1 MGARGRLCISLWRF
15 FECVRVRVTLN
26 QENGWAH
33 LPKPCFQLDGPTISK
48 IKLLRLVFA
57 CFSPCIQKH
66 RTLVRCFCCVSFLS
80 THFVLSVKYRCRTR
94 PGPRAAGRRVCAVR
108 VFWPQAKTS
117 AQAEFTSAEHFKIS
131 RYPKRNTSQ
140 QAGVSFW
147 RCHPDLNWGVELL
160 QSSALPLGYGTGRS
174 GMLQKNWSE

>member
-1 MGARGRLCISLWRF
+1 MGARGRLCISLWRL

-108 VFWPQAKTS
+108 VFWPQAKP
-117 AQAEFTSAEHFKIS
+117 
-131 RYPKRNTSQ
+131 RRRRNS
-140 QAGVSFW
+140 
-147 RCHPDLNWGVELL
+147 
-160 QSSALPLGYGTGRS
+160 LPPSILKSPGI
-174 GMLQKNWSE
+174 QKETPANRLVFLFGGATQI